1 MPVRVMTAVPST
13 ALTDDELC
21 ALALAADP
29 DTEVDDDAV
38 SFWALNDRG
47 ADPSLPE
54 WYMPAP
60 MTGGRLLRGW
70 QRIPVGLV
78 IASFLVIN
86 AFGLCNTYG
95 RLGFT

>member
-1 MPVRVMTAVPST
+1 MPVGETTAVPST
-13 ALTDDELC
+13 ELADDELC

-29 DTEVDDDAV
+29 ETKVDDDAV
-38 SFWALNDRG
+38 SFWDLTSRD
-47 ADPSLPE
+47 ADPSLPD

-70 QRIPVGLV
+70 QRVPVGLV

-95 RLGFT
+95 HLGFT